1 MYVKNLKNLEVNY
14 SLEVFQ
20 NVKPEKQNN
29 NNHAWEK
36 QEMEDRKDGVGH

>member
-20 NVKPEKQNN
+20 NVKPEKQYNN
-29 NNHAWEK
+29 HHAWEK
-36 QEMEDRKDGVGH
+36 QEMVAGKDGVGI